1 MTLSL
6 VGHGRGRLLR
16 NKKKD
21 TFYITKGFY
30 KKEDVEMSKLMTEEK
45 VLKKLGIDDFRHIT
59 KSKVIKMASML
70 DRVDPEV
77 AKKAIE
83 QFPDFSNTAK
93 EILKEYKESLDKSL
107 ELNADSVKSYYD
119 ACNSIISSLQKE
131 VENENLSFEEKKY
144 FFDQM
149 IEVSKMMGEKDSENK
164 KFIAGCVTLG
174 VVAVTGVVAILGSAL
189 GGNTTI
195 HADESDLLD
204 E

>member
-1 MTLSL
+1 
-6 VGHGRGRLLR
+6 
-16 NKKKD
+16 
-21 TFYITKGFY
+21 
-30 KKEDVEMSKLMTEEK
+30 MSKLMTEEK
-45 VLKKLGIDDFRHIT
+45 VLKKLGLDDFRHIT

>member
-1 MTLSL
+1 
-6 VGHGRGRLLR
+6 
-16 NKKKD
+16 
-21 TFYITKGFY
+21 
-30 KKEDVEMSKLMTEEK
+30 MSKLMTEEK

-59 KSKVIKMASML
+59 KNKVIKMASML

-107 ELNADSVKSYYD
+107 DLNADSVKSYYD

-164 KFIAGCVTLG
+164 KFIAGCVALG
-174 VVAVTGVVAILGSAL
+174 AVVVTGVVAILGSAL

-195 HADESDLLD
+195 RADDSDLLD
-204 E
+204 EWELCSTNKF

>member
-1 MTLSL
+1 MWKSTNAA
-6 VGHGRGRLLR
+6 RLYEM
-16 NKKKD
+16 
-21 TFYITKGFY
+21 FCSWQQVAIGFC

-59 KSKVIKMASML
+59 KNKVIQMASML

-131 VENENLSFEEKKY
+131 VENEDLSFEEKKY

-174 VVAVTGVVAILGSAL
+174 AVVVTGVVAILGSAL

-195 HADESDLLD
+195 YADERDLLD
-204 E
+204 Q